1 MFTTDGRIP
10 GLNLVTLQDDRNYFP
25 KYNASPTIRKEVFD
39 RNPSVQRVF
48 DAITPRLTDPVMLD
62 LNGQVSSQGQDP
74 GQVATRW
81 LQQQGFIGGQ

>member
-1 MFTTDGRIP
+1 
-10 GLNLVTLQDDRNYFP
+10 
-25 KYNASPTIRKEVFD
+25 
-39 RNPSVQRVF
+39 
-48 DAITPRLTDPVMLD
+48 MLD

>member
-1 MFTTDGRIP
+1 M
-10 GLNLVTLQDDRNYFP
+10 TLQDDKNYFP

-48 DAITPRLTDPVMLD
+48 DEITPRLTDQVMLD

-74 GQVATRW
+74 TA
-81 LQQQGFIGGQ
+81 GGHSLAAAAGVHRRSVTPMMCS